1 MRPSPF
7 WVKVA
12 IALSLLLLGLWLVNS
27 IYSLYI
33 SIQLPWLANMV
44 LAIVLSLLA
53 LGIGFLLHYGGF
65 LRSRL
70 KSKTP
75 EIPADSQAAAELNL
89 QATQQ
94 QLGQIQDEVARQAL
108 LEESDRMAES
118 LQRGPIEVI
127 IFGTGSVGKTSLIN
141 ALVGEVVGEVGA
153 TMGTT
158 TGAITHT
165 MHLRGL
171 DRQIV
176 LVDTPGILEAGL
188 AGTERGRIAKEQAA
202 AAAMIIFMVDNDL
215 RQSEMDSLLALA
227 AIGKR
232 SLLVLNKADTFSDRD
247 REEILTTLRQR
258 VAKVIP
264 ASDVVAVS
272 ANPQAV
278 QLADG
283 RDYQPP
289 INITPFLKRFL
300 RVLRDNGET
309 LVADKI
315 LQESQQ
321 LSQAARTLI
330 DEERQIQADR
340 IINKY
345 QWMSAGAIALNPLPV
360 VDLLAAAA
368 INVQMIVDLGQVYGC
383 QLDRSTAKE
392 LAMSLGKTV
401 TGLGIL
407 RGSIELI
414 TTALKFTV
422 ATYLLGKAV
431 QGVTGAY
438 LTRIAGQS
446 FVEYFRRNQDWGDGG
461 ITEVVRQQFQLAG
474 REEFVQ
480 AFLKEAIGRVVNPLG
495 QQETSPQS
503 QKDRQR

>member
-1 MRPSPF
+1 MRLPPF
-7 WVKVA
+7 WIKVA
-12 IALSLLLLGLWLVNS
+12 IVLTLVLLGLWLVNAV
-27 IYSLYI
+27 YGLYI
-33 SIQLPWLANMV
+33 SIQIPWLANTV
-44 LAIVLSLLA
+44 LAIILALLA
-53 LGIGFLLHYGGF
+53 VSSGLLLHYGGF
-65 LRSRL
+65 LRPRA
-70 KSKTP
+70 KTKKP
-75 EIPADSQAAAELNL
+75 VVPADPQAAAELNL

-94 QLGQIQDEVARQAL
+94 QVAQIQDEVARQAL
-108 LEESDRMAES
+108 LEESARIEDS
-118 LQRGPIEVI
+118 LKRGPIEVI

-141 ALVGEVVGEVGA
+141 TLVGQVVGEVGA

-158 TGAITHT
+158 TGAVTHT
-165 MHLRGL
+165 VTLRGL
-171 DRQIV
+171 NRQIV

-202 AAAMIIFMVDNDL
+202 AAAMVIFVVDNDL
-215 RQSEMDSLLALA
+215 RQSEMESLLALA
-227 AIGKR
+227 SIGKR
-232 SLLVLNKADTFSDRD
+232 SLLILNKADSFSDQARD
-247 REEILTTLRQR
+247 EILAKLRER
-258 VAKVIP
+258 VAKVIQP
-264 ASDVVAVS
+264 TDVVAVS
-272 ANPQAV
+272 ANPPPV
-278 QLADG
+278 RLKDG

-289 INITPFLKRFL
+289 IDITPFLKRFL
-300 RVLRDNGET
+300 RVLRDNGEA

-321 LSQAARTLI
+321 LGQAARTLI

-345 QWMSAGAIALNPLPV
+345 QWMSAGAIAINPLPV
-360 VDLLAAAA
+360 VDLLATAA
-368 INVQMIVDLGQVYGC
+368 INVQMIMDLGQVYGC

-401 TGLGIL
+401 TGVGVL

-414 TTALKFTV
+414 TTALKMTV
-422 ATYLLGKAV
+422 ATYLLAKAV

-461 ITEVVRQQFQLAG
+461 ITEVVRTQFQLAG

-480 AFLKEAIGRVVNPLG
+480 VFLKEAIGRVVNPLG
-495 QQETSPQS
+495 QKKS
-503 QKDRQR
+503 KK